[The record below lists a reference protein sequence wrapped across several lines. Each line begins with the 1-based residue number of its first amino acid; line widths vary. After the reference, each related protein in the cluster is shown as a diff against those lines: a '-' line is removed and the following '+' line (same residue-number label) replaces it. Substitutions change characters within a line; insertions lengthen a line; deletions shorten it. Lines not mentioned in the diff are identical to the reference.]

1 MTKNAKFK
9 SNPTVL
15 AQYRNV
21 KLQLPVDISH
31 TVSTKNLNSCLGL
44 LVLLPQLGLVDGEGL
59 LLVTQCRSEYG
70 KC

>member
-21 KLQLPVDISH
+21 NLQLPVDISH
-31 TVSTKNLNSCLGL
+31 IYKKSKFLPWSSRAPPPAGSC
-44 LVLLPQLGLVDGEGL
+44 
-59 LLVTQCRSEYG
+59 RW
-70 KC
+70 